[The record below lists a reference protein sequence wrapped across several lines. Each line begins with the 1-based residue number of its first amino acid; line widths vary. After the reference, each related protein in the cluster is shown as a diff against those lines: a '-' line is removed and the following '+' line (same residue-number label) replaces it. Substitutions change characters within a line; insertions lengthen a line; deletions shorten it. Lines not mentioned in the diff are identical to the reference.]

1 MKCIFEDLKTLKEN
15 EVFTEQL
22 KELVSYFCKLKNIEA
37 RNKILKLIKEIEEME
52 NGVRN

>member
-1 MKCIFEDLKTLKEN
+1 MKCIFEDSKTLKEN
-15 EVFTEQL
+15 ETFAKQL
-22 KELVSYFCKLKNIEA
+22 KELVSYFCKLQSIEA